1 MSFSGA
7 PSAFLAAA
15 DPDIMH
21 IKNAIGWSRI
31 PQALKDA
38 EDVAMNVYQRVE
50 SMIDYVTN
58 GLAPGLAAEITAVQ
72 NAIGFAN
79 LPTGWNDG
87 TGLAPNN
94 LYDRILNLEQRV
106 ANLEPF

>member
-1 MSFSGA
+1 VGV
-7 PSAFLAAA
+7 PSAFLSSA
-15 DPDIMH
+15 DPDVLH

-38 EDVAMNVYQRVE
+38 EDAVMNVYQRLD

-72 NAIGFAN
+72 NAIGFAKM
-79 LPTGWNDG
+79 PTGWDDG
-87 TGLAPNN
+87 TGVAPNN
-94 LYDRILNLEQRV
+94 LYDRLVALEQRV
-106 ANLEPF
+106 NNLEPF

>member
-1 MSFSGA
+1 MSFNGA

-21 IKNAIGWSRI
+21 IKNAIGWRRI
-31 PQALKDA
+31 PQVLKDA
-38 EDVAMNVYQRVE
+38 EDVVMNLYQRIE

-58 GLAPGLAAEITAVQ
+58 GLAPGLAAEITATQ
-72 NAIGFAN
+72 NTIGFAN